1 MTQSNDTHQK
11 SSLIL
16 ALVAALIVAAHDASW
31 LARPVKDLIPPGSG
45 IRPDTLS
52 KLKARVIGAFLATIE
67 VATRVGRK
75 PALMAPDVS
84 AAIDDECARIKQVFE
99 EKLRG
104 NKRRAQEYLVEAFGR
119 LVASTPITQKL
130 FCEKVGVPDRDLRY
144 WQRRTLA
151 PIRPSSPTEPGPI
164 PRPRGEGR
172 FDLDHTLPGIQQMAD
187 TTEIDIAGNRLKIV
201 AVQDPGNRHRELW
214 SRYHVDATETAGIV
228 SDLLGQAPDGT
239 QTIHDRGTPYV
250 ATATGDTLDA
260 KGCEAA
266 TCKEYT
272 PTEKATLERSNRTV
286 KESIAPLVAF
296 FESLACVLPAITCP
310 AIGACFVQLALDLF
324 HHAFRLG
331 HRDIPHPLQGRDPA
345 VLACIAQEQ
354 REKARDG
361 LRSKLSMLEQIHA
374 AYDMAIGIRD
384 FVRAHRNN
392 ALEDIV
398 EAEKRLAD
406 AVLMGIPIR
415 EIHRYFA
422 AILSNVSTPRRV
434 QRRRERARR
443 ENHAREQEQRRNHD
457 AWLSHLASHPVE
469 MLRVGLDVLAHQ
481 WRDDHFLLGDVILG
495 LSFIDESVASVSA
508 SHPMSFHDDLIVEVK
523 RWYLEHPG
531 DKPPLDIVIETVE
544 RVIVTRQRTSATSA

>member
-201 AVQDPGNRHRELW
+201 AVQDPGTRA
-214 SRYHVDATETAGIV
+214 S
-228 SDLLGQAPDGT
+228 S
-239 QTIHDRGTPYV
+239 
-250 ATATGDTLDA
+250 TATS
-260 KGCEAA
+260 
-266 TCKEYT
+266 T
-272 PTEKATLERSNRTV
+272 PTR
-286 KESIAPLVAF
+286 
-296 FESLACVLPAITCP
+296 
-310 AIGACFVQLALDLF
+310 
-324 HHAFRLG
+324 
-331 HRDIPHPLQGRDPA
+331 
-345 VLACIAQEQ
+345 
-354 REKARDG
+354 
-361 LRSKLSMLEQIHA
+361 
-374 AYDMAIGIRD
+374 
-384 FVRAHRNN
+384 
-392 ALEDIV
+392 
-398 EAEKRLAD
+398 
-406 AVLMGIPIR
+406 
-415 EIHRYFA
+415 
-422 AILSNVSTPRRV
+422 
-434 QRRRERARR
+434 
-443 ENHAREQEQRRNHD
+443 
-457 AWLSHLASHPVE
+457 
-469 MLRVGLDVLAHQ
+469 
-481 WRDDHFLLGDVILG
+481 
-495 LSFIDESVASVSA
+495 
-508 SHPMSFHDDLIVEVK
+508 
-523 RWYLEHPG
+523 
-531 DKPPLDIVIETVE
+531 
-544 RVIVTRQRTSATSA
+544 